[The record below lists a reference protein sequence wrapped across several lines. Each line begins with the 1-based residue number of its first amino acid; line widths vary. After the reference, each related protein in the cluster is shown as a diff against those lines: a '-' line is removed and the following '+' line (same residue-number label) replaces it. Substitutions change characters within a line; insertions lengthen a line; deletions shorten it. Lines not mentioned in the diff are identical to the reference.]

1 MSRFYACQHINE
13 EIRKNSASGGVFSAL
28 AECII
33 QQGGIVYGAAF
44 NKDYRTVHH
53 IGITSLS
60 EIPLLRGS
68 KYISSKA
75 GSIYKTIKKNL
86 EDGQKVLFSGTP
98 CQIAGLK
105 RFVGD
110 NENLICVDI
119 VCHGVAEEKVYIH
132 YLNYLEQLYHSKI
145 SYVTFRD
152 KSTSWKKSD
161 VIFRFENGDKLR
173 EPVIKN
179 SFMRGFIAN
188 LYLRDTCIKCKYK
201 SFSSGSDLTLGD
213 FWGSTEI
220 PELSIDDTGLSI
232 VSVHTLS
239 GADLFQRIR
248 PQLQSIKE
256 LKEKDAFIFNE
267 SYRQCASHHPGRN
280 EFYSKY
286 QTEEFNHLVFT
297 ILNSFQMTNKKKSLY
312 TQLKNRFIHGL
323 KHISR
328 LK

>member
-13 EIRKNSASGGVFSAL
+13 EIRRNSASGGVFSAL
-28 AECII
+28 AERII
-33 QQGGIVYGAAF
+33 LQGGIVYGAAF
-44 NKDYRTVHH
+44 NMNYRTVHH

-60 EIPLLRGS
+60 KIPLLRGS
-68 KYISSKA
+68 KYIASKA

-132 YLNYLEQLYHSKI
+132 YLNYLEQTYHSKI
-145 SYVTFRD
+145 SYVSFRD
-152 KSTSWKKSD
+152 KSTSWKRPD
-161 VIFRFENGDKLR
+161 IIFRFENGDELR
-173 EPVIKN
+173 EPVAN
-179 SFMRGFIAN
+179 NFFMRGFIAN
-188 LYLRDTCIKCKYK
+188 LYLRDICTKCKYK
-201 SFSSGSDLTLGD
+201 SFSSGSDLTLSD
-213 FWGSTEI
+213 FWGSSEI
-220 PELSIDDTGLSI
+220 PELSMDDTGLSI
-232 VSVHTLS
+232 VSVHTSS
-239 GADLFQRIR
+239 GAELFQRIR
-248 PQLQSIKE
+248 PQLQTIKE

-267 SYRQCASHHPGRN
+267 SYRQCSSHHPGRN
-280 EFYSKY
+280 EFYSKF

-297 ILNSFQMTNKKKSLY
+297 ILNNYQMTNKKKSMY
-312 TQLKNRFIHGL
+312 TQLKNHFIHGL
-323 KHISR
+323 KHIKR